1 MAQGPSLQGQIIINT
16 KSVADAITSVK
27 RLEVSVG
34 KAFGKGSQSA
44 SRFAKEL
51 SKQESVYQKL
61 SASTSKYGN
70 VIAKAANT
78 VANYEAA
85 VRKSNISDA
94 KKEKLIKAASAQLK
108 GFETAVKSG
117 ASSGKA
123 LTNVTTQLNVSLGQ
137 LKRDLSGASKAAT
150 DKAAAAA
157 ALEKAEIR
165 NANAVSTANQ
175 AYLKSKQAIQDSSLP
190 IADKTRLTSQLTAE
204 HNRLNGVLSK
214 TNTTLKASSAA
225 QNRFKESIAEAG
237 RATKNAN
244 MGSAAQATSG
254 YAKEMRNLST
264 SVVVAL
270 GPLSGVASR
279 LTALTTLFNRN
290 AASIALVLAS
300 MTGLTVLFSRS
311 MTVAQ
316 EAEKQMFRL
325 NAQLEIMG
333 DTAPITGDAINE
345 MAHQIAAGTLLSAKQ
360 ARDGAGALLEFGGIA
375 RSQFKS
381 VIETAQGMSAVFGG
395 NLRGNIR
402 KLGRAID
409 DPTEGIQRLERSG
422 VVLTEQV
429 RDQIEALTEVGRKY
443 EATAL
448 LLKETESLQKAAA
461 GEAKGLAGAFD
472 TVSGNLDRMFEE
484 LFLTSG
490 AAESMA
496 ASINTMAGA
505 IKEFSNSAEAAA
517 IGQIFKNISTVA
529 GPAFR
534 ALIDNL
540 HIVSGVFI
548 FVAGSVIPKLLTALI
563 TLGKLITTKVVSGF
577 VAARGAVTGYG
588 VAATG
593 AAAAQER
600 LNLVM
605 KANPIWAIVGG
616 VTALVGA
623 IWSYKSAIDA
633 VNQAGGAFNK
643 SIADQ
648 VRAELTIR
656 NDLTKEFVDETNTK
670 INSLEDLRSAHAT
683 KMEAMKKKEE
693 ELEGQTRNVLK
704 AFSRV
709 FDEDASNFG
718 PGQMKSIVGDM
729 EEIERLASS
738 GILNEQQQAWADE
751 LIENNKNLKKQK
763 EAIEAV
769 EAAQAKLLE
778 TVTGRKA
785 KDPQTPEEKRLEDIK
800 RTVSDKSADFL
811 GDEAKVRSLKEQR
824 KQLVNMSG
832 ELLSMNQDQ
841 EVILEEWRKVERII
855 GAIDEELAELA
866 TVEVS
871 KEAVKLYDTLAE
883 ISNEAKRTQE
893 LLGAS
898 ESEQAL
904 IKLNHE
910 MEDIAENA
918 AKLMNEISA
927 SELAKFGQALPGVD
941 AASGVDAVTE
951 AYIRF
956 LKAKKEATLE
966 AEKEAEA
973 NGLVDDF
980 LNSQKTTMDQ
990 LRDKYRET
998 RAAMSESGRTSG
1010 IDALR
1015 QKFEKDSGK
1024 VNDESASIASTPFSD
1039 LERIEED
1046 FKIRQERIRELNAEE
1061 EEDHLKHLDIMK
1073 EQAEKAK
1080 VFQGF
1085 ISGAE
1090 QAQMVVGGAME
1101 AMEAAGKEGTAAHKA
1116 MAIAQAGI
1124 NAALAISQVLA
1135 DPTLHTGVKIAMA
1148 GVIGATAGAQVAAI
1162 QSQNY
1167 ASGGL
1172 VRGPGTGTSDS
1183 ISANLS
1189 NGEYVLKAD
1198 AVRQIGLRNL
1208 QMMNTGNM
1216 PTFSEGGSVGMPVN
1230 AMGNNGGGGNGAVNF
1245 TVIDQSTGSKEFKQE
1260 ETINSRGEREM
1271 KLIITDVVKQSMAR
1285 GELDRDLSA
1294 NFGVKRQGRKI

>member
-51 SKQESVYQKL
+51 SKQDAVYQKL
-61 SASTSKYGN
+61 ANSTGKYST

-85 VRKSNISDA
+85 VKKSNISDA

-137 LKRDLSGASKAAT
+137 LKRDLSGASKAAS
-150 DKAAAAA
+150 DKATAAAN
-157 ALEKAEIR
+157 LEKAEIR
-165 NANAVSTANQ
+165 NAKAVSTANQ

-190 IADKTRLTSQLTAE
+190 IADKTRLTRQLTAE

-244 MGSAAQATSG
+244 MGSAAKATSG

-316 EAEKQMFRL
+316 EAEKQMFRM
-325 NAQLEIMG
+325 NAQLEILG
-333 DTAPITGDAINE
+333 DKAPIAGEAVNE

-360 ARDGAGALLEFGGIA
+360 ARDGAGALLQFGGIA

-402 KLGRAID
+402 KLGRAIE
-409 DPTEGIQRLERSG
+409 DPVDGIQRLERSG
-422 VVLTEQV
+422 VILTKQV
-429 RDQIEALTEVGRKY
+429 RDQIVALTAMGRKY

-448 LLKETESLQKAAA
+448 LLKQTESLQKAAA
-461 GEAKGLAGAFD
+461 GEAEGLAGAFD
-472 TVSGNLDRMFEE
+472 TVSGNLDRLFEE
-484 LFLTSG
+484 LFNASG
-490 AAESMA
+490 AADSMA
-496 ASINTMAGA
+496 ASVNTMADA
-505 IKEFSNSAEAAA
+505 IKDFSNSAEAAA
-517 IGQIFKNISTVA
+517 IGQIFKKISTVA

-656 NDLTKEFVDETNTK
+656 NDLTKAYVDETNTK
-670 INSLEDLRSAHAT
+670 LNQLERLRSAHTT
-683 KMEAMKKKEE
+683 KMEAMKKKEK
-693 ELEGQTRNVLK
+693 ELEGQTRSVLK
-704 AFSRV
+704 ELSKV
-709 FDEDASNFG
+709 YEGGNFG
-718 PGQMKSIVGDM
+718 LGSFESIKGNM

-738 GILNEQQQAWADE
+738 GKLNEEQQAWADE
-751 LIENNKNLKKQK
+751 IIENNRNLKKQK
-763 EAIEAV
+763 EAIEEV
-769 EAAQAKLLE
+769 EAAERSLYEA
-778 TVTGRKA
+778 VTGRKA
-785 KDPQTPEEKRLEDIK
+785 KDPQTPDQKRLEDI
-800 RTVSDKSADFL
+800 RGTVSEKSADFL

-832 ELLSMNQDQ
+832 ELLGLNVDQ
-841 EVILEEWRKVERII
+841 KVILEEWKKVERII
-855 GAIDEELAELA
+855 GAIDEELAEMS

-871 KEAVKLYDTLAE
+871 KEAKKLYDTLAD
-883 ISNEAKRTQE
+883 ITDEARRTQE

-918 AKLMNEISA
+918 EKLMNEISA
-927 SELAKFGQALPGVD
+927 SELAKFGEALPGVD

-951 AYIRF
+951 AYVRY

-980 LNSQKTTMDQ
+980 LNSQKTSMDKV
-990 LRDKYRET
+990 RDKYRET
-998 RAAMSESGRTSG
+998 RAAMNKSGRTSG

-1015 QKFEKDSGK
+1015 QKFEKDSGNI
-1024 VNDESASIASTPFSD
+1024 NDESEAISKTPFSD

-1046 FKIRQERIRELNAEE
+1046 FKIRQDRIKELNAEE
-1061 EEDHLKHLDIMK
+1061 EEDHLAHLEIMK
-1073 EQAEKAK
+1073 KQAEKAK

-1162 QSQNY
+1162 QSENY

-1216 PTFSEGGSVGMPVN
+1216 PAFSEGGSVGMPVN
-1230 AMGNNGGGGNGAVNF
+1230 AMGNNGGGGASVNF
-1245 TVIDQSTGSKEFKQE
+1245 TVIDQSSGDKEFKQE

-1271 KLIITDVVKQSMAR
+1271 KLMITDVVKQSMAR
-1285 GELDRDLSA
+1285 GEMDRDFSA
-1294 NFGVKRQGRKI
+1294 NFGVKRQGRKV